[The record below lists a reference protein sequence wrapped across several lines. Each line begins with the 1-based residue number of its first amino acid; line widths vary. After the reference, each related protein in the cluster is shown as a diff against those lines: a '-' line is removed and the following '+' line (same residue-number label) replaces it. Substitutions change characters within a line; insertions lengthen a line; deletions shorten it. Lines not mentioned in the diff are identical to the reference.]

1 MINIPK
7 LNFLNKLANKKT
19 IFILFGIIFAFCF
32 LMPETTHAFVAG
44 LIAYFQAAADAL
56 EDTFLHVTKVMIMTA
71 IAYGIGYAILTISS
85 VGIDYVLQNPSLLSL
100 KNDVMVTTG
109 WEFTLDL
116 ANLILVV
123 LFVIVAFTFILKI
136 EMFQPKKALRNL
148 IIVAIVINFSFL
160 FCQALVDMSNIIM
173 TSLSNATSGGIAETF
188 SKGAIEV
195 ADSQIKTILI
205 YLTGTLVTAALS
217 VVGYPLIQVAGLLA
231 FNYYFLGNML
241 NFFMQLAIIT
251 SLGGVMITYFL
262 VLIARIVFIKL
273 LVIIAPLACLAFV
286 LPQTESMGKQWL
298 NMLLR
303 WTFFIVPLTFF
314 LLLGYVMTQT
324 LPLTFDQVTFDT
336 PLVIGFFD
344 ATSSF
349 KFFFQYLILLMFLA
363 VALIASYK
371 FIPKEAT
378 EVIEKAK
385 SLIPSQA
392 KDYYRQIGGAAKEG
406 GRFAYDRYM
415 DQGYKAQEEISQF
428 KYDKDGNIVEGW
440 EKEWEAYQAQQ
451 PWYKRR
457 LSGGIRTSLD
467 KATKGKL
474 SGRGLEEGMEA
485 SELESIIKR
494 DALHLAYSTH
504 DIGKIMSTMESEELQ
519 KVFESGNLSEKEVN
533 RLLKSA
539 QELDVDGK
547 ERIVRNAIG
556 FKNENGEPDLETADR
571 ICKELLG
578 INASI
583 GDLVASTDGSQVQD
597 ISAEALK
604 IEGVLGT
611 ALANWSPAS
620 FAEASNDE
628 SKLRIIS
635 AGIAAHQEIIE
646 ENNLRAKR
654 YFLSEGSPYEY
665 PPVMEGRQVTLRE
678 VKGAPIYKGRPTFIS
693 EDEEE
698 RIQGS
703 GTNRDEVRPPGDDP
717 HS

>member
-1 MINIPK
+1 MNIPK
-7 LNFLNKLANKKT
+7 LNFLNKLKNKK
-19 IFILFGIIFAFCF
+19 ILLVLFGIVFTFCF
-32 LMPETTHAFVAG
+32 LVPENAHA
-44 LIAYFQAAADAL
+44 LIAGIFDYFMAASEAL
-56 EDTFLHVTKVMIMTA
+56 EDTFLHVTKVMLLTA
-71 IAYGIGYAILTISS
+71 IAYGIGYAVLIVSS
-85 VGIDYVLQNPSLLSL
+85 AGIDYVLSNPELLSL
-100 KNDVMVTTG
+100 SGDNMVLVG
-109 WEFTLDL
+109 WNFTLDL
-116 ANLILVV
+116 ANLLLVV
-123 LFVIVAFTFILKI
+123 LFVVVAFAFILKI

-148 IIVAIVINFSFL
+148 IIVAIFVNFSFL
-160 FCQALVDMSNIIM
+160 FCQILVDISNIVM
-173 TSLSNATSGGIAETF
+173 TSLTNVVPDGLAGTF
-188 SKGAIEV
+188 VKEALGV
-195 ADSQIKTILI
+195 ADSQIGAILGYI
-205 YLTGTLVTAALS
+205 IVSLITAALS
-217 VVGYPLIQVAGLLA
+217 VVGYPLFQVAGLLA
-231 FNYYFLGNML
+231 ANYLFLGSIL
-241 NFFMQLAIIT
+241 NFFVQLTVILA
-251 SLGGVMITYFL
+251 LGGVLITYLL
-262 VLIARIVFIKL
+262 VLIARIVLVKL
-273 LVIIAPLACLAFV
+273 LVVIAPLAFLAFV

-298 NMLLR
+298 NMILR
-303 WTFFIVPLTFF
+303 WASFVVPLAFF
-314 LLLGYVMTQT
+314 LLLGYVMAASLSISSTFE
-324 LPLTFDQVTFDT
+324 LPSD
-336 PLVIGFFD
+336 ISIAFFD
-344 ATSSF
+344 VTSSF
-349 KFFFQYLILLMFLA
+349 QFFFKYLILLMFLA

-583 GDLVASTDGSQVQD
+583 GDLIASADGSQIQD

-635 AGIAAHQEIIE
+635 AGIASHQEIIE

>member
-1 MINIPK
+1 
-7 LNFLNKLANKKT
+7 
-19 IFILFGIIFAFCF
+19 
-32 LMPETTHAFVAG
+32 
-44 LIAYFQAAADAL
+44 
-56 EDTFLHVTKVMIMTA
+56 
-71 IAYGIGYAILTISS
+71 
-85 VGIDYVLQNPSLLSL
+85 
-100 KNDVMVTTG
+100 
-109 WEFTLDL
+109 
-116 ANLILVV
+116 
-123 LFVIVAFTFILKI
+123 
-136 EMFQPKKALRNL
+136 
-148 IIVAIVINFSFL
+148 
-160 FCQALVDMSNIIM
+160 
-173 TSLSNATSGGIAETF
+173 
-188 SKGAIEV
+188 
-195 ADSQIKTILI
+195 
-205 YLTGTLVTAALS
+205 
-217 VVGYPLIQVAGLLA
+217 
-231 FNYYFLGNML
+231 
-241 NFFMQLAIIT
+241 
-251 SLGGVMITYFL
+251 
-262 VLIARIVFIKL
+262 
-273 LVIIAPLACLAFV
+273 
-286 LPQTESMGKQWL
+286 
-298 NMLLR
+298 
-303 WTFFIVPLTFF
+303 
-314 LLLGYVMTQT
+314 
-324 LPLTFDQVTFDT
+324 
-336 PLVIGFFD
+336 
-344 ATSSF
+344 
-349 KFFFQYLILLMFLA
+349 
-363 VALIASYK
+363 
-371 FIPKEAT
+371 
-378 EVIEKAK
+378 
-385 SLIPSQA
+385 
-392 KDYYRQIGGAAKEG
+392 
-406 GRFAYDRYM
+406 
-415 DQGYKAQEEISQF
+415 
-428 KYDKDGNIVEGW
+428 
-440 EKEWEAYQAQQ
+440 
-451 PWYKRR
+451 
-457 LSGGIRTSLD
+457 
-467 KATKGKL
+467 
-474 SGRGLEEGMEA
+474 MEA

-539 QELDVDGK
+539 QELDVDGR

-583 GDLVASTDGSQVQD
+583 GDL
-597 ISAEALK
+597 IALK